1 MATLILSFLYEKNT
15 IFYNS
20 LFLDLNTNPASRLS
34 QSNSIAS
41 ELGSPIDPNMTA
53 EELQAARAEWQGELT
68 QVEDEIAT
76 LRQVSE

>member
-1 MATLILSFLYEKNT
+1 MYN
-15 IFYNS
+15 FYKS
-20 LFLDLNTNPASRLS
+20 VFLDLNTNPAGRLT

>member
-1 MATLILSFLYEKNT
+1 MLSLT
-15 IFYNS
+15 
-20 LFLDLNTNPASRLS
+20 DLNTNPTGRLS
-34 QSNSIAS
+34 QSNSITS

-76 LRQVSE
+76 LRQVNKKKLSRKDVLFRVQI